1 MNPSGTPAIDA
12 SIEVR
17 ELTLPISAA
26 GLRFDQALAEALPE
40 FSRSRLAAW
49 IKAGDALIEG
59 RTAKPKEPV
68 NGGEQVRLRVRM
80 ETVEH
85 AAPQD
90 IALDLL
96 YQDDDVLVVN
106 KPAGLVV
113 HPGAGNP
120 AGTLVNALL
129 HFDERL
135 NALPR
140 AGIIH
145 RLDKETSGALVI
157 ARSPQAHASL
167 VEQLA
172 AREVQRQYECV
183 VYGVLVAGGTVNA
196 PLDRHPVDRL
206 RRAVVED
213 GKPAVTHYRVRQRFR
228 AHSHL
233 QVNLE
238 TGRTHQIRVHM
249 AHLKHPI
256 IGDPLYGG
264 ALKLPKGATD
274 ELVSQLRGFKRQALH
289 AETLEF
295 THPITGEAIRN
306 SAPVPADMLALMKAL
321 REDSILFAE
330 RERR

>member
-1 MNPSGTPAIDA
+1 MNPSGTPADA
-12 SIEVR
+12 TSTEVR
-17 ELTLPISAA
+17 ELTLPIECA

-68 NGGEQVRLRVRM
+68 NGGERVRLTVRL

-96 YQDDDVLVVN
+96 YQDADLLVVN

-135 NALPR
+135 SALPR

-145 RLDKETSGALVI
+145 RLDKDTSGALVI
-157 ARSPQAHASL
+157 ARTPQAHASL

-172 AREVQRQYECV
+172 AREVHRQYECV
-183 VYGVLVAGGTVNA
+183 VYGVLVAGGTVDA

-228 AHSHL
+228 AHTHL

-249 AHLKHPI
+249 AHIRHPLL
-256 IGDPLYGG
+256 GDPLYGG
-264 ALKLPKGATD
+264 GLKLPKGASP
-274 ELVSQLRGFKRQALH
+274 EFIEALRAFKRQALH
-289 AETLEF
+289 AERIAF
-295 THPITGEAIRN
+295 SHPRSGETIDVE
-306 SAPVPADMLALMKAL
+306 APRPADLQALLDALAADL
-321 REDSILFAE
+321 AE
-330 RERR
+330 ASVKR